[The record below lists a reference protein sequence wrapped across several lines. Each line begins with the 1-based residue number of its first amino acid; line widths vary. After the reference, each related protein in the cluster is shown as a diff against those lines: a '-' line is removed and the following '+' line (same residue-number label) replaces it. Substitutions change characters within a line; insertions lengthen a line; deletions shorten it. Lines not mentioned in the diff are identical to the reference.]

1 MLFKKT
7 QSLFI
12 VLVLMGCGCHSR
24 QASNMP
30 TSSNSGGRQN
40 SHSDR
45 SAVTVYYFHRTAR
58 CFSCLTIEANAAKV
72 VKDNFSQS
80 MADGTLIWV
89 PFNLDD
95 PGGEEF
101 SEEFDLTTS
110 TLVLARTTDDNHVR
124 YKKLEEVW
132 RLLGDPEGFS
142 EYVTKEIN
150 EFMKMII
157 EE

>member
-1 MLFKKT
+1 
-7 QSLFI
+7 
-12 VLVLMGCGCHSR
+12 
-24 QASNMP
+24 
-30 TSSNSGGRQN
+30 
-40 SHSDR
+40 
-45 SAVTVYYFHRTAR
+45 
-58 CFSCLTIEANAAKV
+58 
-72 VKDNFSQS
+72 

-101 SEEFDLTTS
+101 SKEFDLTTS

-132 RLLGDPEGFS
+132 RLLDDPEGFS

-150 EFMKMII
+150 EFMNDN
-157 EE
+157 